1 MFLVNISPRGI
12 GGFSEEGME
21 GQLGFSIIC
30 GFSGNNSSSNRCNA
44 CIQRMPAEPF
54 KSNSQLA
61 LDKLSASL
69 VMNRC
74 AQGFN
79 SQRYSLAPIQK
90 RASQALNSVL
100 VDWVGNPTSSYKT
113 RMDSWKVDRII

>member
-54 KSNSQLA
+54 KSNLGRHLKSIVKTVSNSLLIAFTYQIASFLA
-61 LDKLSASL
+61 QNADY
-69 VMNRC
+69 
-74 AQGFN
+74 FHE
-79 SQRYSLAPIQK
+79 
-90 RASQALNSVL
+90 
-100 VDWVGNPTSSYKT
+100 D
-113 RMDSWKVDRII
+113 

>member
-54 KSNSQLA
+54 KSNCQLA
-61 LDKLSASL
+61 LYKLSASL

-79 SQRYSLAPIQK
+79 SQRDTLWL
-90 RASQALNSVL
+90 RFRSVL
-100 VDWVGNPTSSYKT
+100 SSQLT
-113 RMDSWKVDRII
+113 FGGLGWEPN